1 MSDLKT
7 IKQRA
12 RGVVKRHYVLV
23 TLLCAISI
31 FVGTEFNNVV
41 NNAQTWYEFL
51 SLIHI

>member
-31 FVGTEFNNVV
+31 FVGTDSEVSVV
-41 NNAQTWYEFL
+41 NLKFKG
-51 SLIHI
+51 